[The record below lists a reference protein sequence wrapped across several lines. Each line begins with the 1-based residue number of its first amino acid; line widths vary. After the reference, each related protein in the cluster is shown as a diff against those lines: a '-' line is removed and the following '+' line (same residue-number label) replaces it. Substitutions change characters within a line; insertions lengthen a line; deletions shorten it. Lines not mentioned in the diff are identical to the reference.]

1 MEHSK
6 ITQKI
11 FGMKVNNLL
20 IVLILFLFTSCVST
34 QYVMVDPS
42 DSTKL
47 VKVQKRIIYTD
58 IYTYPIPYYYNNY
71 GGYLY
76 NPLIIHSPFR
86 TPQFRV
92 APPHRNYNP
101 PRFRK

>member
-1 MEHSK
+1 
-6 ITQKI
+6 
-11 FGMKVNNLL
+11 MKVNKIL

-47 VKVQKRIIYTD
+47 VKIQRRIIYTD
-58 IYTYPIPYYYNNY
+58 IYAYPIPHFYNNY
-71 GGYLY
+71 NGFIY

-86 TPQFRV
+86 TPQIRV
-92 APPHRNYNP
+92 VPPRRNYNP